1 VLPELQAQ
9 IPDPLR
15 EDLPELLPTRRM
27 RHPAI
32 GILFLIFIGE
42 HRLKGPSMQV
52 EIKHVGGTEGVWW
65 DGRKE
70 LLRDRA
76 VVQRPDGRWGGSGQ
90 TRSQEHAHPRPGR
103 REGNI
108 QTIGERTAG
117 SRREAC
123 LVC

>member
-1 VLPELQAQ
+1 MLSELQAQ
-9 IPDPLR
+9 IPEPLR

-27 RHPAI
+27 RNPAVRV
-32 GILFLIFIGE
+32 LLSIFIGE
-42 HRLKGPSMQV
+42 DRLKGSSMQV
-52 EIKHVGGTEGVWW
+52 QIKHVGGTEGVWW

-76 VVQRPDGRWGGSGQ
+76 VVQRPDGRWGGTDRMSG
-90 TRSQEHAHPRPGR
+90 QEHAHPRPGR

>member
-1 VLPELQAQ
+1 
-9 IPDPLR
+9 
-15 EDLPELLPTRRM
+15 M

-65 DGRKE
+65 DGGKE

-76 VVQRPDGRWGGSGQ
+76 VVQRPDGRWGGTDRMSGQ
-90 TRSQEHAHPRPGR
+90 EQAHPRPGG
-103 REGNI
+103 REWNI
-108 QTIGERTAG
+108 QAIGERTTG